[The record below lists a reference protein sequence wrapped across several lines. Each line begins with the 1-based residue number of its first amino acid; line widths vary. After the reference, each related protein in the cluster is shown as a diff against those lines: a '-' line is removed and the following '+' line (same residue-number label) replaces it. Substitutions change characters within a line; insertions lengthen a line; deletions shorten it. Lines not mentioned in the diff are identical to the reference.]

1 MRPPH
6 ADAASPPISLRRD
19 FLRQNLA
26 QVAVGEEQVRHR
38 NIAAGLLRRP
48 GFSDGI
54 FLFPLGRRRRSRS
67 VLLRRRRQRHEE
79 VNLAAPELRFGRHDD
94 DPRAHPGFRRRRRLL
109 EDVFGVQF
117 HNLRRRYGAADFFD
131 AAVGVDNSDHVECAA
146 WQNARYAA
154 PDGVNHGCWW
164 NDLLLLLSDLN

>member
-26 QVAVGEEQVRHR
+26 QVAVGEEQIRHR
-38 NIAAGLLRRP
+38 NTAAGLLCRP

-54 FLFPLGRRRRSRS
+54 FLFPLPRRRRSRS
-67 VLLRRRRQRHEE
+67 VLLRCRRQRHEE
-79 VNLAAPELRFGRHDD
+79 VNLAAPELGFGRHDD
-94 DPRAHPGFRRRRRLL
+94 DSRAHPGFRRRRRLL

-117 HNLRRRYGAADFFD
+117 HDLRRRYGAADFFD
-131 AAVGVDNSDHVECAA
+131 AAIGVDDSDDVKRAA

-154 PDGVNHGCWW
+154 PDGVDHVC
-164 NDLLLLLSDLN
+164 